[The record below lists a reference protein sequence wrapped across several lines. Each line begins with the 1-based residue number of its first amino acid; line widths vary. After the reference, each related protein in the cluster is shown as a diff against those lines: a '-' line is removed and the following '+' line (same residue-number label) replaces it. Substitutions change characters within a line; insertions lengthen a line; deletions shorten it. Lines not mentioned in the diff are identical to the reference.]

1 MSGQDKENLDM
12 IQENETT
19 DVTNTVEENGAR
31 FKKKK
36 DKEKK
41 VKKEKKDR
49 KKLHITWR
57 KNIKTLRNGSY
68 SVLVSVVVIAVV
80 ILLNM
85 IVGQLPAKYTQ
96 FDISTGKLYTIGDE
110 TINTLKNL
118 KEDITIYYIVQ
129 TSNEDST
136 IEKLL
141 GQYEENSKH
150 I

>member
-57 KNIKTLRNGSY
+57 KNIKTLQ
-68 SVLVSVVVIAVV
+68 
-80 ILLNM
+80 M
-85 IVGQLPAKYTQ
+85 W
-96 FDISTGKLYTIGDE
+96 
-110 TINTLKNL
+110 
-118 KEDITIYYIVQ
+118 
-129 TSNEDST
+129 
-136 IEKLL
+136 
-141 GQYEENSKH
+141 
-150 I
+150 

>member
-118 KEDITIYYIVQ
+118 KEESKNESADIRQLIKEIVPTYQ
-129 TSNEDST
+129 
-136 IEKLL
+136 IK
-141 GQYEENSKH
+141 Q
-150 I
+150 